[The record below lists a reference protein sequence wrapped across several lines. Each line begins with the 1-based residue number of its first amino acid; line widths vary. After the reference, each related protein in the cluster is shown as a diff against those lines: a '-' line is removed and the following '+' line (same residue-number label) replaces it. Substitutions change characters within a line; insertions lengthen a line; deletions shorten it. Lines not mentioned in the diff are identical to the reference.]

1 MKSVSVCRFMGV
13 TAGFLHIDC
22 ASLYEWTIFIYLEI
36 SLGMLLVLVFLK
48 GDVIYKL

>member
-1 MKSVSVCRFMGV
+1 MKTVSVCRFMGV

-36 SLGMLLVLVFLK
+36 SLRDAACAGVSQGGCNL
-48 GDVIYKL
+48 